1 MRATK
6 TKIKSDIRG
15 STFGQFVFAVILLV
29 WFESIIFGD
38 NDKKYQKNSKGEE
51 SLYKIKG

>member
-1 MRATK
+1 MRARK

-38 NDKKYQKNSKGEE
+38 NDKKYEKNS
-51 SLYKIKG
+51 

>member
-1 MRATK
+1 LRARK
-6 TKIKSDIRG
+6 TKIKNDIKG

-38 NDKKYQKNSKGEE
+38 NDKKYEKNS
-51 SLYKIKG
+51 